1 VLAAGDI
8 EAVRTALSQM
18 VEGGNA
24 SAAVDLGSTYD
35 PNVLNALG
43 VRNFPSNVA
52 MARVWYQ
59 KAQQMGAP
67 EAVGLLESLESGQRR
82 SR

>member
-1 VLAAGDI
+1 MIAAGDI

-35 PNVLNALG
+35 PNILDALA
-43 VRNFPSNVA
+43 VHNFSA
-52 MARVWYQ
+52 DIAKARVWYQ
-59 KAQQMGAP
+59 KAQQIGAP
-67 EAVGLLESLESGQRR
+67 DAVELLENLESSERL